1 MENSYKEMLEEIR
14 LQYDS
19 SLTAV
24 QDDLNNYYKKVNFSG
39 GWDEFVIVDVH
50 KDLKE
55 VNELNQMIETINK
68 EIERYATKISN

>member
-1 MENSYKEMLEEIR
+1 MLEEIK

-19 SLTAV
+19 SLTAA

-39 GWDEFVIVDVH
+39 MWDDLIIAGVH

-68 EIERYATKISN
+68 EIERYGAKISS

>member
-24 QDDLNNYYKKVNFSG
+24 QDDLNNYYKKVNFSA
-39 GWDEFVIVDVH
+39 GWNEFEIADVH

>member
-1 MENSYKEMLEEIR
+1 MENSYKEMLEEIK

-19 SLTAV
+19 SLTAA

-39 GWDEFVIVDVH
+39 MWDDLIIADVH

-68 EIERYATKISN
+68 EIERYGTKISS